1 MFKYAIKRAGMAVL
15 TLWVIITITFILMH
29 SIPGDPFDRD
39 QKKIP
44 ETIMKNLEAKY
55 GLDKPLIEQYFIYFS
70 NLLRGDMGI
79 SIKFENRSV
88 NSMIATGLPISAT
101 IGIVSCLLGAGTGIL
116 FGIIAGINRGKVFDY
131 IVIIIAILG
140 VSIPEFVFA
149 GLFQYIFGVR
159 IPVLP
164 VAGWDGLIY
173 AVLPVVALATGN
185 IAYIARMM
193 RTSMLDV
200 LGQDYIKLAKSKGLS
215 KAEVI
220 AGHTVRNAISP
231 VVTTAGAL
239 FAGSIVG
246 SFVIESI
253 FNIPGMGKHLVDAVQ
268 GSDYTVILGLT
279 SFYAAILIVM
289 MFIVDLLYVLIDPR
303 VRLT

>member
-1 MFKYAIKRAGMAVL
+1 MFKYTIKRAGMAVL

-55 GLDKPLIEQYFIYFS
+55 GLDKPLIEQYFIYFR

-101 IGIVSCLLGAGTGIL
+101 IGIISCLLGAGTGIL
-116 FGIIAGINRGKVFDY
+116 FGIIAGVNRGKIFDY

-149 GLFQYIFGVR
+149 GLFQYIFGVK
-159 IPVLP
+159 IPILP

-173 AVLPVVALATGN
+173 AVLPVIALATGN
-185 IAYIARMM
+185 VAYIARMM

-200 LGQDYIKLAKSKGLS
+200 LSQDYIKLAKSKGLS

-289 MFIVDLLYVLIDPR
+289 MFVVDLLYVLIDPR